1 MAAPFTLRGVIVLWS
16 GITLVYLVAV
26 THRLLWLHT
35 PPGLA
40 TFAAVSAVL
49 AVWLELFAIRSAR
62 ALLDVGVASA
72 LFASVV
78 MNTAI
83 IAGAVVQSKRT
94 VLPRAGFAVLLLIVL
109 FWKTHNLVDRFN
121 RKAGNEKRITH

>member
-49 AVWLELFAIRSAR
+49 GRLARVVCDPVWAR
-62 ALLDVGVASA
+62 PS
-72 LFASVV
+72 
-78 MNTAI
+78 
-83 IAGAVVQSKRT
+83 
-94 VLPRAGFAVLLLIVL
+94 RAGFAVLLLIVL
-109 FWKTHNLVDRFN
+109 FWKNHNLVDRFN
-121 RKAGNEKRITH
+121 RKARNDKRITH